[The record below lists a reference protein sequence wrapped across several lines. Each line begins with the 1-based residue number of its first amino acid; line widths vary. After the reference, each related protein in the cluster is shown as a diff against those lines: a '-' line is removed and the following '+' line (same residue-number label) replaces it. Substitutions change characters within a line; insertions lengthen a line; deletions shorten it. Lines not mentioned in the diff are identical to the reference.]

1 MDGRGAGNLLRALG
15 LTRSEAASLLCL
27 LETGVGLTA
36 EQVSRETGLPLS
48 TAYRALNSLHAK
60 GMVDVTPGR
69 PMIFRSKP
77 AADVISSALSLAM
90 ETAMEAAAGLANLLP
105 SSADPPH
112 VEFEVSTGAWLVPL
126 RGVRALEAAASA
138 LIRSASER
146 LVLCPGDP
154 RPPFWS
160 RILRLAESRRGI
172 ELDLTVE
179 LSGGIGG
186 ACSSSPRAAVTWE
199 QDESAGWVGI
209 YTSLEGLTEAICGR
223 ISGG

>member
-1 MDGRGAGNLLRALG
+1 M
-15 LTRSEAASLLCL
+15 
-27 LETGVGLTA
+27 GLTA
-36 EQVSRETGLPLS
+36 DQVSRETGLPLS

-60 GMVDVTPGR
+60 GLVEVAPGR
-69 PMIFRSKP
+69 PMTFRSKP

-90 ETAMEAAAGLANLLP
+90 ERAIEAAAGLVSLLP
-105 SSADPPH
+105 SSSDPPH

-126 RGVRALEAAASA
+126 RSARALEAAASA

-146 LVLCPGDP
+146 LILSPGDP

-160 RILRLAESRRGI
+160 RILKLAESRRGV

-179 LSGGIGG
+179 LPGGIGG
-186 ACSSSPRAAVTWE
+186 ACSSSPRAAVMWE

-209 YTSLEGLTEAICGR
+209 YTSLDGLTEAICSR